1 MIKASKRDAFFYFP
15 KLYLF
20 DIVQLPPW
28 KKRICMLFLKSTMKL
43 RLGANWD
50 LSLLD
55 SLKGTSV
62 DTLFGKLPFDIV
74 GGARPGFVL
83 PQVKR
88 NDVKRYIQAC
98 HEKGLEFSYL
108 LNAPCLG
115 NLQYSKKGY
124 GQLIDLLEWIDQ
136 SNADSVIVGIPYLI
150 DLVRK
155 RFPRLK
161 VKVSTTA
168 RVNTVRKALQYE
180 EMGVE
185 EIIIDEHINREFKT
199 LEAIRKAVRCNLEL
213 IVNNICLWQCPY
225 NYEHV
230 NHDGHASRQGEE
242 EDYCYLQYPGYL
254 CLYRKLM
261 EPVELLKS
269 PWIRPEDTSHYE
281 DIGYDHFKITE
292 RFKRTSLLLEHV
304 KAYENRHY
312 NGNLLDLF
320 TLPRKGAFTPL
331 HLEYFIKPEHV
342 NIMKVSELGKVF
354 DLEVRE
360 LIQIDNNKLSGFL
373 EHFKAKD
380 CNQTSCSDCL
390 YCETVFE
397 KVAIVNSQEVKKAAQ
412 RVKNFSEKLLSGEI
426 FDIPHSHFIFRIPLI
441 KLLLKKLL
449 QWRLGKEQK
458 DQETQ
463 T

>member
-1 MIKASKRDAFFYFP
+1 
-15 KLYLF
+15 
-20 DIVQLPPW
+20 
-28 KKRICMLFLKSTMKL
+28 MKI

-50 LSLLD
+50 FSSLD
-55 SLKGTSV
+55 ALKGTSV
-62 DTLFGKLPFDIV
+62 DALFGKLPFDVV

-83 PQVKR
+83 PQVDRKY
-88 NDVKRYIQAC
+88 VERYIQAC

-124 GQLIDLLEWIDQ
+124 GQLIELLQWIDE
-136 SNADSVIVGIPYLI
+136 SAADSVTIGIPYLI

-155 RFPRLK
+155 RFPRFK

-180 EMGVE
+180 DMGVE

-199 LEAIRKAVRCNLEL
+199 LEAIRKAVKCNLEL

-230 NHDGHASRQGEE
+230 NHDGHASREGEE

-254 CLYRKLM
+254 CLYRKLTD
-261 EPVELLKS
+261 PVELLKS
-269 PWIRPEDTSHYE
+269 PWIRPEDIPHYE
-281 DIGYDHFKITE
+281 NLGYDHFKITE

-304 KAYENRHY
+304 RAYENRRY
-312 NGNLLDLF
+312 QGNLLDLF
-320 TLPRKGAFTPL
+320 TLPRKGAFTPV

-342 NIMKVSELGKVF
+342 NIMKISELEKVF

-360 LIQIDNNKLSGFL
+360 LIQLNNQKLDGFI
-373 EHFKAKD
+373 EYFKKND
-380 CNQTSCSDCL
+380 CNQISCSDCR
-390 YCETVFE
+390 YCERIFE
-397 KVAIVNSQEVKKAAQ
+397 KVAEVNEEGVKRAAQ
-412 RVKNFSEKLLSGEI
+412 RVRDFSDKLLSGEI
-426 FDIPHSHFIFRIPLI
+426 FEIPRSHLIFRIPVF
-441 KLLLKKLL
+441 KSLLKYFVKG
-449 QWRLGKEQK
+449 RLRRESKAPA
-458 DQETQ
+458 
-463 T
+463 

>member
-1 MIKASKRDAFFYFP
+1 
-15 KLYLF
+15 
-20 DIVQLPPW
+20 
-28 KKRICMLFLKSTMKL
+28 MKI

-50 LSLLD
+50 FSSLAA
-55 SLKGTSV
+55 LKGTSV
-62 DTLFGKLPFDIV
+62 DALFGKLPFDVV

-83 PQVKR
+83 PQVDRKY
-88 NDVKRYIQAC
+88 VERYIQAC

-124 GQLIDLLEWIDQ
+124 GQLIELLQWIDE
-136 SNADSVIVGIPYLI
+136 SAADSVTIGIPYLI

-155 RFPRLK
+155 RFPRFK

-180 EMGVE
+180 DMGVE

-199 LEAIRKAVRCNLEL
+199 LEAIRKAVKCNLEL

-230 NHDGHASRQGEE
+230 NHDGHASREGEE

-254 CLYRKLM
+254 CLYRKLTD
-261 EPVELLKS
+261 PVELLKS
-269 PWIRPEDTSHYE
+269 PWIRPEDIPHYE
-281 DIGYDHFKITE
+281 NLGYDHFKITE

-304 KAYENRHY
+304 RAYENRRY
-312 NGNLLDLF
+312 QGNLLDLF
-320 TLPRKGAFTPL
+320 TLPRKGAFTPV

-342 NIMKVSELGKVF
+342 NIMKISELEKVF

-360 LIQIDNNKLSGFL
+360 LIQLNNQKLDGFI
-373 EHFKAKD
+373 EYFKKND
-380 CNQTSCSDCL
+380 CNRISCSDCR
-390 YCETVFE
+390 YCERIFE
-397 KVAIVNSQEVKKAAQ
+397 KVAVVNEEGVKRAAQ
-412 RVKNFSEKLLSGEI
+412 RVRDFSDKLLSGEI
-426 FDIPHSHFIFRIPLI
+426 FEIPRSHLIFRIPFF
-441 KLLLKKLL
+441 KSLLKHFVKG
-449 QWRLGKEQK
+449 RLRKEPK
-458 DQETQ
+458 AAA
-463 T
+463 

>member
-1 MIKASKRDAFFYFP
+1 
-15 KLYLF
+15 
-20 DIVQLPPW
+20 
-28 KKRICMLFLKSTMKL
+28 MKI
-43 RLGANWD
+43 RLGSNWD
-50 LSLLD
+50 FSSLD
-55 SLKGTSV
+55 ALKGTSV
-62 DTLFGKLPFDIV
+62 DALFGKLPFDVV

-83 PQVKR
+83 PQVDR
-88 NDVKRYIQAC
+88 NYVGRYIKAC
-98 HEKGLEFSYL
+98 HERGLEFSYL

-124 GQLIDLLEWIDQ
+124 GQLIELLEWIDQ
-136 SNADSVIVGIPYLI
+136 SGADAVTIGLPYLI

-180 EMGVE
+180 DMGVE

-199 LEAIRKAVRCNLEL
+199 LEAIRKALTCNLEL

-230 NHDGHASRQGEE
+230 NHDGHASREGEE

-254 CLYRKLM
+254 CLYRKLTD
-261 EPVELLKS
+261 PVELLKS
-269 PWIRPEDTSHYE
+269 PWIRPEDIPHYE
-281 DIGYDHFKITE
+281 AIGYEHFKITE

-304 KAYENRHY
+304 KAYENRRY
-312 NGNLLDLF
+312 DGNVLDLF
-320 TLPRKGAFTPL
+320 TLPRKGAFTPI

-342 NIMKVSELGKVF
+342 NIMKISELEKVF

-360 LIQIDNNKLSGFL
+360 LIQIDNRKLDGFI
-373 EHFKAKD
+373 EFFKKND
-380 CNQTSCSDCL
+380 CNQTTCSACR

-397 KVAIVNSQEVKKAAQ
+397 KVAVVNEEGVKKASR
-412 RVKNFSEKLLSGEI
+412 RVRDFSDKLLTGEI
-426 FDIPHSHFIFRIPLI
+426 FEIPFSHLIFRIPFL
-441 KLLLKKLL
+441 KSLLKRHVRG
-449 QWRLGKEQK
+449 RLRKEEK
-458 DQETQ
+458 T
-463 T
+463 